1 MSGHSKSPAPPGT
14 PAGCEVLGTRGAA
27 RPHESL
33 WEAALRWG
41 LRQDLCS
48 LRGSGKGLDGA
59 LGWEV
64 RQQSGP
70 HLWELR
76 LGTMNKT
83 RPCSYDLVHVHP
95 AGCVILQNC
104 AVTAPWWYPARGRLS
119 PFGPAWTACSAHPA
133 PGLSEVTDGDCVISA
148 GSAHSTLAVWQST
161 GGDHLQSWVNG
172 GITFPALAPWC
183 LSVKVKAFFKLP
195 TWF

>member
-1 MSGHSKSPAPPGT
+1 MSGHSESPAPPGT
-14 PAGCEVLGTRGAA
+14 PARCEVLGTRGAA
-27 RPHESL
+27 CPHESL
-33 WEAALRWG
+33 WEAALWWG

-48 LRGSGKGLDGA
+48 LRGSGKGLDGV

-64 RQQSGP
+64 RQGP
-70 HLWELR
+70 REGAERTPVVGLR

-119 PFGPAWTACSAHPA
+119 PFGPARTACSAHPA

-148 GSAHSTLAVWQST
+148 GSAHSTLAVRQST
-161 GGDHLQSWVNG
+161 GRDHLQSWVNG
-172 GITFPALAPWC
+172 GITFLAP
-183 LSVKVKAFFKLP
+183 AP
-195 TWF
+195 